1 MNKKP
6 FTLKGYTIEIKHED
20 ETKKIY
26 VLDKKAFT
34 NALEKSM
41 LSFVDKDKYQL
52 YLDNEQVEIKDTGS
66 LIENVDLEDDI
77 TIKEVSIPEANC
89 TTKAI
94 IKNDK
99 VDGVAYT
106 CEAKGYAGPIKF
118 QIGFA
123 NGEYHGYIDLA
134 NTESKVGIIPKLE
147 AGVIN
152 GIDANEALL
161 SNSTYKTAYAGTT
174 VSAKGIAKAIEAC
187 RLDYIASLSAK

>member
-1 MNKKP
+1 MNNM
-6 FTLKGYTIEIKHED
+6 IKLPLFLGIVGA
-20 ETKKIY
+20 TCGV
-26 VLDKKAFT
+26 VLAGV
-34 NALEKSM
+34 NALAAPIIA
-41 LSFVDKDKYQL
+41 Q
-52 YLDNEQVEIKDTGS
+52 NEIDAANAAYIKLFEEYSVGS
-66 LIENVDLEDDI
+66 DDI
-77 TIKEVSIPEANC
+77 VDIIEVSIPEAQC

-106 CEAKGYAGPIKF
+106 CAAQGYAGLIKF

-123 NGEYHGYIDLA
+123 NGKYHGYIDLA

-152 GIDANEALL
+152 GIDANESLL

-174 VSAKGIAKAIEAC
+174 VSAKAIAKAIEAC
-187 RLDYIASLSAK
+187 RLDYIASLSGK

>member
-1 MNKKP
+1 MNNM
-6 FTLKGYTIEIKHED
+6 IKLPLFLG
-20 ETKKIY
+20 IVGASCGV
-26 VLDKKAFT
+26 VLAGV
-34 NALEKSM
+34 NALAAPIIEQNEIDAANAAYIKLFEKYS
-41 LSFVDKDKYQL
+41 VD
-52 YLDNEQVEIKDTGS
+52 S
-66 LIENVDLEDDI
+66 DDI

-174 VSAKGIAKAIEAC
+174 VSAKAIAKAIEAC